1 MAIGNPE
8 NDALSIKRYILEG
21 SILQLAILLCWS
33 FITFMICMCFPD
45 FDPCTNLEL
54 IASICNPKRIS
65 TNWIK
70 VPKIMFFPVPPGTQK
85 NQKIRGHLSSFGKP
99 QKNTASM
106 SEKEK
111 GHFVAALPKGY
122 SVRFLGQLHHP
133 FIRPS
138 RPSSPSKD
146 HRSGWEMTCHHH
158 GNL

>member
-1 MAIGNPE
+1 MAIGNSE

-21 SILQLAILLCWS
+21 SILQLAILLCLS
-33 FITFMICMCFPD
+33 LITFKICMCFPD
-45 FDPCTNLEL
+45 FDPFTNLEL
-54 IASICNPKRIS
+54 IASIRNPKSIS
-65 TNWIK
+65 TNWSSK
-70 VPKIMFFPVPPGTQK
+70 NYVFFQFHLGLKK
-85 NQKIRGHLSSFGKP
+85 NKKSEAIYLHLGSLK
-99 QKNTASM
+99 KNTTSM

-122 SVRFLGQLHHP
+122 SVRFLGQLHHS